1 MKKKVKFYKYKKITT
16 FILSMLVIFLF
27 SYSIYGTAEYLG
39 LFDEKTIEDNTEE
52 ENKSITSSLE
62 KKKNTELLGST
73 SGNLAQ
79 HYSGSNTYG
88 LMVFDDKYLY
98 KSEKI
103 SDKIFTIK
111 KYLFSDLVNG
121 KTEGEQILTGYEI
134 HSLFLIDSNLYF
146 ISTSQNEELEKCE
159 VIAKISTNGDDYY
172 EFKYSQSSKITSM
185 VTDGEYFYY
194 SQEES
199 NDIYALSIDG
209 NIRITLL
216 DEESSK
222 GTPYIFGFLD
232 NNIYYV
238 NGYEMAT
245 LNVQTGIKTMISNQ
259 YCSKHQLPFIHNGKI
274 YSFRNLAK
282 TQLDEIDIKT
292 NEINSI
298 FEDATLL
305 TSTNQYSQTINNI
318 NCIDNF
324 IFLNSNEKIYYIDLK
339 STQKQISLLK
349 ETTCDSTTIYLN
361 QKYLI
366 TEDSEYGEPHV
377 TAITWLLAK

>member
-88 LMVFDDKYLY
+88 MMVFDDKYLY

-245 LNVQTGIKTMISNQ
+245 LNVQTGIKTVISNQ
-259 YCSKHQLPFIHNGKI
+259 YCSKQQLPFIHNGKI

-298 FEDATLL
+298 FEDTTLL